1 MASPTSAGNGIGV
14 DRPPLPWT
22 VIWLGFPIDIFQI
35 ERNHFSGPQAQPG
48 EQQ

>member
-1 MASPTSAGNGIGV
+1 V
-14 DRPPLPWT
+14 DGQLA
-22 VIWLGFPIDIFQI
+22 GFPIDIFQI